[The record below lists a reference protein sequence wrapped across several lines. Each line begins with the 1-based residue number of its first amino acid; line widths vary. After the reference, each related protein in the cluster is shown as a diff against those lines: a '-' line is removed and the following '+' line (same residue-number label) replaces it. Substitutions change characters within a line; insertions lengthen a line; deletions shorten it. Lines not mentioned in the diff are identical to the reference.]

1 MSLLTEMPRP
11 TGRAAVQPEW
21 RRETMGELSRQRR
34 RPRLNQRLAAALGA
48 VALMFTA
55 GGATAQQMGGDVV
68 VAQNSN
74 PPSLDAMVTS
84 SQASRNINM
93 NIYEALFVFDENIQP
108 IPLLAE
114 DLEIS
119 DDGLTYRIPLRQ
131 GVKFHNGKEMTAED
145 VKASLER
152 YRLHGASAGIM
163 EPVDSIEITGDY
175 EVTLHLKQRTP
186 PFLAAFSSP
195 RAPVVIIPAE
205 EATKGPNEIE
215 IIGTG
220 PYQFVEYVPDSHVKL
235 ARFDDYVADT
245 RYEGSNGFGGHKVAY
260 FDTVTVRVMP
270 EAGARAAALQAGEIH
285 VVEQIPAPAG
295 RRLESDPNIAV
306 YENKGWA
313 FLNLILNW
321 KQPPGDNP
329 KFREAIEVGLN
340 MEEVMAIATEGLYDL
355 ENALQHPG
363 TAFYFPDI
371 GKDLYNQGDA
381 ERAKALLAEAGYDGA
396 EFQILTDTNYG
407 EHNRAA
413 VVIAEQLKGL
423 GINAVV
429 NQVDWPTALQIRLQD
444 EGWNGWTLM
453 MGIEPYLG
461 PYGYAATFTGDTGHQ
476 RVRDEVLEE
485 AYQRLISEPEEA
497 ARQQAFADFQTRFYE
512 MLPTIKLGNVSMM
525 QATRANVKGFVPFR
539 FPRMYNVWFEEG

>member
-1 MSLLTEMPRP
+1 MVDHATSRILSMGCSAPQPRARRFLAILGAAVMSL
-11 TGRAAVQPEW
+11 AA
-21 RRETMGELSRQRR
+21 S
-34 RPRLNQRLAAALGA
+34 AAG
-48 VALMFTA
+48 
-55 GGATAQQMGGDVV
+55 AQQKGGDVI

-93 NIYEALFVFDENIQP
+93 NIYEALFVFDENVQP

-114 DLEIS
+114 DVEIS
-119 DDGLTYRIPLRQ
+119 EDGLTYRIPLRQ
-131 GVKFHNGKEMTAED
+131 GVLFHNGKEMTAED
-145 VKASLER
+145 VKASLDR
-152 YRLHGASAGIM
+152 YKEHGASGGIM
-163 EPVDSIEITGDY
+163 APVESVEITGDY
-175 EVTLHLKQRTP
+175 EVTLHFSERNP
-186 PFLAAFSSP
+186 PFLEAFSSP

-205 EATKGPNEIE
+205 EAAKGPNEIE

-220 PYQFVEYVPDSHVKL
+220 PYKFVEYVPDSHVKL
-235 ARFDDYVADT
+235 ERFDDYVADT
-245 RYEGSNGFGGHKVAY
+245 RWEGSNGFGGQKIPY
-260 FDTVTVRVMP
+260 FDTVTFRVMP

-285 VVEQIPAPAG
+285 VVEQIPVPAG
-295 RRLESDPNIAV
+295 RRLESDPNIKV

-321 KQPPGDNP
+321 NEAPTDSPE
-329 KFREAIEVGLN
+329 FRKAVQLALN

-355 ENALQHPG
+355 DHGLQHPG
-363 TAFYFPDI
+363 TAYYPGDV
-371 GKDLYNQGDA
+371 GMDLYNQADV
-381 ERAKALLAEAGYDGA
+381 EQAKALLAESGYEGA

-413 VVIAEQLKGL
+413 VVIAEQLKAI

-461 PYGYAATFTGDTGHQ
+461 PYGYAATFTGDSPHQ
-476 RVRDEVLEE
+476 RIQDEGIED
-485 AYQRLISEPEEA
+485 AYARLISEPDEA
-497 ARQQAFADFQTRFYE
+497 ARKQAFADFQTRFYE
-512 MLPTIKLGNVSMM
+512 TLPLVKLGNVSMM
-525 QATRANVKGFVPFR
+525 QATRSNVENFEPFR
-539 FPRMYNVWFEEG
+539 FPRMYNVWFSEG